1 MLRALLSSPRRL
13 LSALVV
19 LLAATGVAV
28 GSGATFSSRTANAA
42 NTFTSGTLLQ
52 TNSKDGTSIVT
63 GANMKPGDTKTGEV
77 TIKNTGTLAGD
88 FVLTESGAT
97 NGFTAGS
104 LTVKVQ
110 DVTVP
115 NAPKDL
121 YTGDL
126 GGLAKKT
133 LGSFAVN
140 EAHTYRFTV
149 TLNQTAP
156 NGDQGKSATANY
168 EWDATPTAT
177 PGA

>member
-63 GANMKPGDTKTGEV
+63 GANLKPGDSQSGEV
-77 TIKNTGTLAGD
+77 TIKNTGTLPGD
-88 FVLTESGAT
+88 FVLSETGAT

-104 LTVKVQ
+104 LTVAVQ

-115 NAPKDL
+115 TAPKDI
-121 YTGDL
+121 YSGDL
-126 GGLAKKT
+126 GGLAKKN
-133 LGSFAVN
+133 LGSFAVG

-149 TLNQTAP
+149 TLARTAP
-156 NGDQGKSATANY
+156 DGDQGKSATADY
-168 EWDATPTAT
+168 EWDATPTA
-177 PGA
+177 